1 MLDFYDLTLSVF
13 IYISSIIQYIHW
25 HQKQNIDTK
34 YKMIYIYIKYM
45 KVNVFWTYKTLT
57 STCIINAF
65 LFPANCYFFSNEIIF
80 WHNEIH
86 FLRLYFLVSK
96 HDLTRASK
104 LWATFWAIILFHYVS
119 WTCSFLRI
127 IFAFHNSLFKLFVI
141 WIWFQRQF

>member
-1 MLDFYDLTLSVF
+1 MIEINDWVYVLKLSVF

-65 LFPANCYFFSNEIIF
+65 LFPANCYFFGNEIIF
-80 WHNEIH
+80 WHNKIH
-86 FLRLYFLVSK
+86 FLRLYYFLVSK

-104 LWATFWAIILFHYVS
+104 LWATFWAIILFHCFINV
-119 WTCSFLRI
+119 F
-127 IFAFHNSLFKLFVI
+127 IFANHFCIS
-141 WIWFQRQF
+141 